1 MSAAVIRHSDEGERR
16 WFAGGGLFTFK
27 LTSADT
33 GGSLLLFE
41 DEMQR
46 GKCTP
51 LHHHPQE
58 EEALYVLEG
67 ELLVHV
73 EGEEHRVG
81 AGACVMAPR
90 GVPHA
95 FLVVSDTARVLAMLA
110 PGAAEAFYR
119 DAGEPSTSPEDAR
132 RPADFA
138 RLRAAAERSPSIE
151 ILGPPPFAQPA
162 ASGAPE
168 PTVARGS

>member
-1 MSAAVIRHSDEGERR
+1 VSGVIIRHSGEGERM

-27 LTSADT
+27 LTSAQT

-41 DEMQR
+41 DVMQR

-51 LHHHPQE
+51 LHQHPQE
-58 EEALYVLEG
+58 EETIYVLDG
-67 ELLVHV
+67 ELLVHAD
-73 EGEEHRVG
+73 GEEDRVG
-81 AGACVMAPR
+81 AGGCFMAPR

-95 FLVVSDTARVLAMLA
+95 FRVESETARVLAMLT

-119 DAGEPSTSPEDAR
+119 DAGEPSTSPEDAH

-151 ILGPPPFAQPA
+151 ILGPPPFAQSAEPA
-162 ASGAPE
+162 VAP
-168 PTVARGS
+168 A